1 MDSSHSRNR
10 FLNNCIHKDRNIRR
24 IIPIFVVEGKGARHV
39 PQENNC
45 NMIKIAILDFD
56 GTLGDT
62 TAVIVKTTQAA
73 IKELGLPERSDE
85 QCAAMIGLR
94 LVEIPPVLFPECE
107 VDRDLY
113 AATYRRL
120 FHEFNTDGAVQLYPN
135 VMETLKELKRRDLIL
150 TIASSRSNASLTE
163 YINNLGLDSTIT
175 YILGA
180 NDVKEGKPNPEAVL
194 KTLEK
199 YNIPAEE
206 AIVVGDTVFDIEMGR
221 NAGTKTCGVTYGNGS
236 RESLSKADWTIDD
249 FSQLLELTA

>member
-1 MDSSHSRNR
+1 MS
-10 FLNNCIHKDRNIRR
+10 K
-24 IIPIFVVEGKGARHV
+24 
-39 PQENNC
+39 
-45 NMIKIAILDFD
+45 IKIAILDFD

-62 TAVIVKTTQAA
+62 TALIVKTTQAA
-73 IKELGLPERSDE
+73 IKEMGLPARTDQ
-85 QCAAMIGLR
+85 QCASMIGLR

-120 FHEFNTDGAVQLYPN
+120 FNEFNTDGAVQLYPN
-135 VMETLKELKRRDLIL
+135 VMETLKELKSRGIIL
-150 TIASSRSNASLTE
+150 TIASSRSNASLE
-163 YINNLGLDSTIT
+163 AYIKNLGLSSTVT

-194 KTLEK
+194 KTLEAH
-199 YNIPAEE
+199 NIPADE

-236 RESLSKADWTIDD
+236 RESMSKADWLIDD
-249 FSQLLELTA
+249 FSILLKLME

>member
-1 MDSSHSRNR
+1 MLVWEQNVAFEHVFND
-10 FLNNCIHKDRNIRR
+10 
-24 IIPIFVVEGKGARHV
+24 FVLVTNHYKQNTDE
-39 PQENNC
+39 
-45 NMIKIAILDFD
+45 MIKIAILDFD

-62 TAVIVKTTQAA
+62 TALIVKTTQAA
-73 IKELGLPERSDE
+73 IKELGLPERSDG

-120 FHEFNTDGAVQLYPN
+120 FHEFNTDGAVKLYPN
-135 VMETLKELKRRDLIL
+135 VMETLKELNRRGIIL

-163 YINNLGLDSTIT
+163 YINNLGLASTIT

-194 KTLEK
+194 KTLEAHG
-199 YNIPAEE
+199 IPADE
-206 AIVVGDTVFDIEMGR
+206 AIMVGDTVFDIDMGR
-221 NAGTKTCGVTYGNGS
+221 NAGVKTCGVTYGNGS
-236 RESLSKADWTIDD
+236 RDSLKNADWLIDD

>member
-1 MDSSHSRNR
+1 MS
-10 FLNNCIHKDRNIRR
+10 K
-24 IIPIFVVEGKGARHV
+24 
-39 PQENNC
+39 
-45 NMIKIAILDFD
+45 IKIAILDFD

-62 TAVIVKTTQAA
+62 TALIVKTTQAT
-73 IKELGLPERSDE
+73 IKEMGLPARTDE
-85 QCAAMIGLR
+85 QCASMIGLR

-107 VDRDLY
+107 VDKDLY
-113 AATYRRL
+113 ASTYRRL

-135 VMETLKELKRRDLIL
+135 VMETLKELKSRGIIL

-163 YINNLGLDSTIT
+163 YINNLGLSSTIT

-199 YNIPAEE
+199 YSIAAEE

-236 RESLSKADWTIDD
+236 RESMSKADWLIDD
-249 FSQLLELTA
+249 FSMLLNLM